1 MKVNNFAWT
10 VIGAGPAGIAAV
22 GQLLDAGIPA
32 TRIAWI
38 DPTFTVGE
46 LGTSWK
52 RVMSNTPAE
61 SFMKVYQAFDSFE
74 FSQCQEKFMIK
85 RLNPENRCPLI
96 LAAQPLQWITE
107 RLKTKV
113 TAIIGM
119 VEKLCQTTHG
129 WQLQLASGQCL
140 NTQKVILALGAE
152 SMTIPYPSLT
162 TISLKTAA
170 NSTLLE
176 RAGDPEECIAVFG
189 AYQSARTVQENLAKV
204 KVKKIIHFHRSERS
218 FEQHI
223 ASLNLGDHVETYPI
237 TPLNLLKHIP
247 RCNKVIYAIG
257 FVRRPIRIEGFPD
270 DFSYDKQT
278 GWIAPGVY
286 GLGIAFPEIIPYTMG
301 RLEYKVSALWP
312 VVKYL
317 KKVFPNWLQE
327 SVLESPQ
334 GDRRAAIVA
343 DALDSDLEMIV

>member
-1 MKVNNFAWT
+1 M
-10 VIGAGPAGIAAV
+10 
-22 GQLLDAGIPA
+22 
-32 TRIAWI
+32 
-38 DPTFTVGE
+38 
-46 LGTSWK
+46 
-52 RVMSNTPAE
+52 
-61 SFMKVYQAFDSFE
+61 
-74 FSQCQEKFMIK
+74 
-85 RLNPENRCPLI
+85 
-96 LAAQPLQWITE
+96 
-107 RLKTKV
+107 
-113 TAIIGM
+113 
-119 VEKLCQTTHG
+119 
-129 WQLQLASGQCL
+129 
-140 NTQKVILALGAE
+140 
-152 SMTIPYPSLT
+152 
-162 TISLKTAA
+162 
-170 NSTLLE
+170 
-176 RAGDPEECIAVFG
+176 
-189 AYQSARTVQENLAKV
+189 
-204 KVKKIIHFHRSERS
+204 
-218 FEQHI
+218 
-223 ASLNLGDHVETYPI
+223 
-237 TPLNLLKHIP
+237 LKHIP